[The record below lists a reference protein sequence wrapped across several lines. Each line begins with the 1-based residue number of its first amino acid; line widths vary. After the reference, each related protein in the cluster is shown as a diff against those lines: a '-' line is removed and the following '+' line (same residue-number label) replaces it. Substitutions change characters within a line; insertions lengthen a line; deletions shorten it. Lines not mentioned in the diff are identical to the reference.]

1 MGTPNQ
7 DSGMPMKPNTYHII
21 ATLMLA
27 ATMAGCSGTTPSANA
42 PIAATISAARTVP
55 VFIIPNCQVLD
66 GERQCMWIEPRG
78 YHSEAPA
85 PAVTSAKRVNG
96 IAL

>member
-1 MGTPNQ
+1 
-7 DSGMPMKPNTYHII
+7 MKPNTSLII

-27 ATMAGCSGTTPSANA
+27 ATMGGCSGTMPPANA
-42 PIAATISAARTVP
+42 PVAATNSGARTVP

-78 YHSEAPA
+78 YHSEVPS